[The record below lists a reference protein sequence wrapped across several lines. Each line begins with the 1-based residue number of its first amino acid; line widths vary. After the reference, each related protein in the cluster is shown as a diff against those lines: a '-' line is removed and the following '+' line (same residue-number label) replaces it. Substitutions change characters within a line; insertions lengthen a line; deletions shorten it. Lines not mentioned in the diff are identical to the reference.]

1 MNFKYID
8 LDELG
13 SSNNVIDF
21 SKSETHFSKTNLSGG
36 DSNKENENIYIY
48 LKQNKLDNQLV
59 LKNKFILKPHQTI
72 PKYYL
77 LNHVDKIILHYSM
90 GSGKTAAA
98 IFIATYFMD
107 ADRRNKFINVYNG
120 LNSNETRK
128 PVYVIGAWQTQ
139 NAFVQDL
146 IKPEFHFIEMH
157 HLKSIREKMKSSF
170 KEIREEG
177 ELEYS
182 RLIKSI
188 SKKINFSG
196 YQGFFNECFPD
207 LNEKKYTQDATLLIE
222 EFNKGQIH
230 VNKKFLESLR
240 NSVVIIDEMQ
250 RLYSSQGLNSYGFA
264 LGAIIKQSKEYN
276 IKYVFLTGTIL
287 NNSLYE
293 VVDVMNIMN
302 ETEFEPHEKYL
313 DQITILNDVNTY
325 KISETKRDYINK
337 YFERIFIYYNQT
349 SSEDNR
355 VAEIKPYNNEISK
368 PLMFIQL
375 PSKTE
380 LKDTI
385 ESVNATKHLKQLYY
399 KSPSD
404 FLPDEIH
411 IGNLMIK
418 DSEQYMNLYCVEV
431 EGYQAEKYQ
440 KYLMETS
447 TLSELSEN
455 DETVSIHDGIF
466 DKNDNLIYYASG
478 YYSGTG
484 LKYPYIKKYSAIGTE
499 MVRMCLYN
507 TIKGEKTVLYHD
519 KIMGFG
525 LKQYIEILNQ
535 NGFILYG
542 TSPKQDTRC
551 KICGVEYKDHKN
563 NPNSKNFHD
572 FLPMRYAALY
582 GDLSDKERKQLTQ
595 LYNAP
600 NNLYGDFISVMFIS
614 SVAYSGVSFF
624 NTNHIIILNKIN
636 NLSKWKQIYARIIRT
651 HSHDLLPKEK
661 KWSNVYTMIIKHP
674 NEKSNGVNQ
683 FIREEKYY
691 KLRNILNQHIDIFI
705 KDLAK
710 NSITDALLNNQEE
723 ITKWITIKNE
733 PSLFKQDLIEE
744 MKFVFKRTKINIDQP
759 WVYQN
764 LIRRICDPDN
774 QLSFINLSLMP
785 LKEISSIVIK
795 QNYLKLFKV
804 DTDYLENRR
813 IYCIPINSV
822 PKNTS
827 EKLTS
832 KFKYSDIM
840 ALNIESKRLKN
851 YLIELSTTITE
862 KGESNIIYVRNALIK
877 LLQNINYNFKDIIH
891 YKTFWDAI
899 YLIRDEYYSDDNTNF
914 IKNHTSDNRNYDRMA
929 GFYYYDHV
937 ILKPKVLDEPVK
949 TIDKIKIPKIL
960 PKDVKLNDSPFFY
973 RITSQTASETSIW
986 YLRVIIYEPNEY
998 EDRRKQTKGLSC
1010 GSFDI
1015 ARLYPFFPN
1024 LPTDDKR
1031 KNVCIKLLTEIC
1043 NIANEKKIKIP
1054 TPFG

>member
-1 MNFKYID
+1 MNFEYID
-8 LDELG
+8 FND
-13 SSNNVIDF
+13 NM
-21 SKSETHFSKTNLSGG
+21 SGG
-36 DSNKENENIYIY
+36 TISEVVDKNNENIYIY
-48 LKQNKLDNQLV
+48 LKQNKLDNQLIA
-59 LKNKFILKPHQTI
+59 KNKFILKPHQTI

-107 ADRRNKFINVYNG
+107 ADRRNKFLNVYNG
-120 LNSNETRK
+120 LNVDQNRK

-146 IKPEFHFIEMH
+146 IKPEFHFIGIQK
-157 HLKSIREKMKSSF
+157 LKSIKEKMKSSF

-177 ELEYS
+177 ELEYN

-207 LNEKKYTQDATLLIE
+207 LSEKKYTQDASLLIE
-222 EFNKGQIH
+222 EFNKGKIQ
-230 VNKKFLESLR
+230 VNKKFLESLK
-240 NSVVIIDEMQ
+240 NSVIIIDEMQ

-287 NNSLYE
+287 NTSLYE

-313 DQITILNDVNTY
+313 DQMTILNDVPTY
-325 KISETKRDYINK
+325 KISDSKQDYINK
-337 YFERIFIYYNQT
+337 FFERIFIYYNQST
-349 SSEDNR
+349 SEDER
-355 VAEIKPYNNEISK
+355 VAEIKPYYNEVNK
-368 PLMFIQL
+368 PLMFLEL
-375 PSKTE
+375 PNKIE
-380 LKDTI
+380 VKDKI
-385 ESVNATKHLKQLYY
+385 ESVNETKHLKELYY
-399 KSPSD
+399 KSVSD
-404 FLPDEIH
+404 SLPDEIH
-411 IGNLMIK
+411 VGNLMIK

-431 EGYQAEKYQ
+431 EGYQADKYK

-447 TLSELSEN
+447 TLAELGED

-466 DKNDNLIYYASG
+466 DKSDNLIYYASG

-484 LKYPYIKKYSAIGTE
+484 LKYPYIKKYSAIGAE

-507 TIKGEKTVLYHD
+507 TLKGEKTVLYHD

-551 KICGVEYKDHKN
+551 KICGIEYKDHKN
-563 NPNSKNFHD
+563 NPNTKNFHD
-572 FLPMRYAALY
+572 FIPMRYAALY
-582 GDLSDKERKQLTQ
+582 GDLSEKERKQLTQ
-595 LYNAP
+595 LYNTP
-600 NNLYGDFISVMFIS
+600 NNLYGEYISVMFIS

-624 NTNHIIILNKIN
+624 NTNHLIILNKIN

-651 HSHDLLPKEK
+651 HSHDLLPPEK
-661 KWSNVYTMIIKHP
+661 KWANVYTMIIKQP
-674 NEKSNGVNQ
+674 DEKSNGVTQ

-691 KLRNILNQHIDIFI
+691 KLRNILNQYIDVFI
-705 KDLAK
+705 KNVAK
-710 NSITDALLNNQEE
+710 NSITDTLLNHQEN
-723 ITKWITIKNE
+723 IPNWITIKNE

-744 MKFVFKRTKINIDQP
+744 MKFVFKRSKINVDQP

-764 LIRRICDPDN
+764 LIRRICDPEN
-774 QLSFINLSLMP
+774 QLTFINLSLMT
-785 LKEISSIVIK
+785 LKEISSIVIR
-795 QNYLKLFKV
+795 QNYLKLFKI
-804 DTDYLENRR
+804 DTDYSENKH
-813 IYCIPINSV
+813 IYCIPLNSES
-822 PKNTS
+822 KNTS
-827 EKLTS
+827 VKLSS
-832 KFKYSDIM
+832 KFKYSDLL
-840 ALNIESKRLKN
+840 ALNIESKRVKN
-851 YLIELSTTITE
+851 YLIELSTTISE
-862 KGESNIIYVRNALIK
+862 KGESNLIYIRNALIK

-899 YLIRDEYYSDDNTNF
+899 YLIHDEYYSDDNTNF
-914 IKNHTSDNRNYDRMA
+914 IKNHTTENRNYDKMA

-949 TIDKIKIPKIL
+949 NIDKIKIPKSIV
-960 PKDVKLNDSPFFY
+960 KDVKLNDSPFYY
-973 RITSQTASETSIW
+973 RIASQTVSETSVW
-986 YLRVIIYEPNEY
+986 FLRVIIYEPNEY

-1015 ARLYPFFPN
+1015 SRLYPFFPN
-1024 LPTDDKR
+1024 IPTDEKR
-1031 KNVCIKLLTEIC
+1031 KNVCIKLISEIC
-1043 NIANEKKIKIP
+1043 NVANEKKIKIP
-1054 TPFG
+1054 TPFN